1 MGKSFLSLLI
11 LEHGMPAY
19 IMKTTASSLEAVQS
33 RIAKAAQSADRQ
45 PNEITLLVASK
56 THPAERVREAW
67 LAGQTIFG
75 ENYLQEAL
83 AKMPALADLPIEW
96 HFIGPIQSNK
106 TKRIAENFSWVH
118 SVDRIKVADR
128 LSKDRPESLPPLQ
141 ICLQVNVSGEASKS
155 GVAPEELAH
164 LAAHVIHLPKL
175 KLRGLMAVPEL
186 TTATALQRSQFHM
199 LRELAEGLK
208 KEGYI
213 LDTLSMGMS
222 EDLDIAIAEGATMVR
237 VGTAIFGPR
246 RYPIPEELAVQTP
259 R

>member
-1 MGKSFLSLLI
+1 MEQI
-11 LEHGMPAY
+11 A
-19 IMKTTASSLEAVQS
+19 TVASRVQAVKD
-33 RIAKAAQSADRQ
+33 RIARVAHSVGRS

-67 LAGQTIFG
+67 HAGQKIFG

-106 TKRIAENFSWVH
+106 TKRITENFVWVH
-118 SVDRIKVADR
+118 SVDRIKIAER
-128 LSKDRPESLPPLQ
+128 LAKDRPAFLPPLQ
-141 ICLQVNVSGEASKS
+141 ICLQVNVSGEDSKS
-155 GVAPEELAH
+155 GVEPEELAQ
-164 LAAHVIHLPKL
+164 LAAHVVRLPRL

-199 LRELAEGLK
+199 LWELFDRLK
-208 KEGYI
+208 RDGYE

-222 EDLDIAIAEGATMVR
+222 EDMDIAIAEGATIVR
-237 VGTAIFGPR
+237 IGTAILGAR
-246 RYPIPEELAVQTP
+246 RYPIPEELAA
-259 R
+259 RDAR

>member
-1 MGKSFLSLLI
+1 M
-11 LEHGMPAY
+11 
-19 IMKTTASSLEAVQS
+19 TTIASSLQAVKA
-33 RIAKAAQSADRQ
+33 RIARVAQSVDRQ
-45 PNEITLLVASK
+45 PDEITLLVASK

-106 TKRIAENFSWVH
+106 TKRIAENFVWVH
-118 SVDRIKVADR
+118 SVDRVNR
-128 LSKDRPESLPPLQ
+128 LAKDRPKSLPPLQ

-155 GVAPEELAH
+155 GVAPEEVAN
-164 LAAHVIHLPKL
+164 LAAHVVRLARL

-199 LRELAEGLK
+199 LRELFDRLK
-208 KEGYI
+208 RDGYE

-222 EDLDIAIAEGATMVR
+222 EDMDIAIAEGATTVR

-246 RYPIPEELAVQTP
+246 RYPIPEELAA
-259 R
+259 RAAR

>member
-1 MGKSFLSLLI
+1 MESI
-11 LEHGMPAY
+11 
-19 IMKTTASSLEAVQS
+19 TTVTSRLQAVRA
-33 RIAKAAQSADRQ
+33 RIAGVAQSVGRQ
-45 PNEITLLVASK
+45 PDEIILLVASK
-56 THPAERVREAW
+56 THSAERVREAW
-67 LAGQTIFG
+67 NAGQTIFG

-106 TKRIAENFSWVH
+106 TKRIAENFVWVH
-118 SVDRIKVADR
+118 SVDRVKIADR
-128 LSKDRPESLPPLQ
+128 LAKDRHESLPPLQ

-155 GVAPEELAH
+155 GVAPEELAS
-164 LAAHVIHLPKL
+164 LAAHIVRLPRL

-199 LRELAEGLK
+199 LWELFARLK
-208 KEGYI
+208 RDGYE

-222 EDLDIAIAEGATMVR
+222 EDMDIAIAEGATMVR

-246 RYPIPEELAVQTP
+246 RYPIPEELAARAT

>member
-1 MGKSFLSLLI
+1 M
-11 LEHGMPAY
+11 
-19 IMKTTASSLEAVQS
+19 TTIISSIASSLQAVNA
-33 RIAKAAQSADRQ
+33 RIARVAQSVGRQ
-45 PNEITLLVASK
+45 PDEITLLAASK
-56 THPAERVREAW
+56 TNPAERVREAW

-83 AKMPALADLPIEW
+83 VKISALADLPIEW

-106 TKRIAENFSWVH
+106 TKRIAENFAWVH
-118 SVDRIKVADR
+118 SVGREKIADR

-141 ICLQVNVSGEASKS
+141 VCLQVNVSGEDNKS
-155 GVAPEELAH
+155 GVAPEEVAN
-164 LAAHVIHLPKL
+164 LAAHIVRLPHL

-186 TTATALQRSQFHM
+186 TTATALQRDQFHM
-199 LRELAEGLK
+199 LRELFDQLIRD
-208 KEGYI
+208 GYE

-222 EDLDIAIAEGATMVR
+222 EDMDIAIAEGATMVR

-246 RYPIPEELAVQTP
+246 RYLIPEELAALAALAA

>member
-1 MGKSFLSLLI
+1 M
-11 LEHGMPAY
+11 
-19 IMKTTASSLEAVQS
+19 TTTIASRLQAVHD
-33 RIAKAAQSADRQ
+33 RIATVAQSLGRQ
-45 PNEITLLVASK
+45 PGEIMLLAASK
-56 THPAERVREAW
+56 TNPAERLREAW
-67 LAGQTIFG
+67 QAGQKIFG

-83 AKMPALADLPIEW
+83 AKMQHLTDLPIEW

-106 TKRIAENFSWVH
+106 TRRIAEKFSWVH
-118 SVDRIKVADR
+118 SVDRAKIADR
-128 LSKDRPESLPPLQ
+128 LSKDRSDSLPPLQ

-155 GVAPEELAH
+155 GVAPEDLAS
-164 LAAHVIHLPKL
+164 LAAHAVRLPRL

-199 LRELAEGLK
+199 LWELFDRLK
-208 KEGYI
+208 RDGYE

-222 EDLDIAIAEGATMVR
+222 EDMDIAIAEGATMVR

-246 RYPIPEELAVQTP
+246 RYLIPEEIAALAAQK

>member
-1 MGKSFLSLLI
+1 MATI
-11 LEHGMPAY
+11 
-19 IMKTTASSLEAVQS
+19 ASTLQNVNK
-33 RIAKAAQSADRQ
+33 RIAAAAINSGRQ
-45 PNEITLLVASK
+45 PDEIILLAASK
-56 THPAERVREAW
+56 TNPAEQVKQAW

-83 AKMPALADLPIEW
+83 EKILTLSDLPIEW

-106 TKRIAENFSWVH
+106 TKRIAENFAWVH
-118 SVDRIKVADR
+118 SVDRKKIADR
-128 LSKDRPESLPPLQ
+128 LSRDRPKTLPPLQ
-141 ICLQVNVSGEASKS
+141 ICIQVNVSGEGTKS
-155 GVAPEELAH
+155 GVSPKLVTD
-164 LAAHVIHLPKL
+164 LAAYVEKLPQL

-199 LRELAEGLK
+199 LRSLYDQLK
-208 KEGYI
+208 QDGFD

-222 EDLDIAIAEGATMVR
+222 EDMEPAIAEGATIVR

-246 RYPIPEELAVQTP
+246 RYPIPEELAAHVT